1 MSFDS
6 ALLDLMGD
14 TVLVESLAS
23 VSTDGYN
30 RPVYSTSASTYQ
42 ARHVI
47 KQELVRTF
55 EGTEELAT
63 SVTYVASTTTF
74 SPHDRIKV
82 NGAVPGPLM
91 SVQTYP
97 DESGTHHSKLAW
109 G

>member
-1 MSFDS
+1 MTDS
-6 ALLDLMGD
+6 V
-14 TVLVESLAS
+14 TVQSLS
-23 VSTDGYN
+23 GVSTDGYN
-30 RPVYSTSASTYQ
+30 TEVYSTGTTTYS

-74 SPHDRIKV
+74 SPHDRVQV

-91 SVQTYP
+91 SAQTFP
-97 DESGTHHSKLAW
+97 DEDGTHHSKLAW